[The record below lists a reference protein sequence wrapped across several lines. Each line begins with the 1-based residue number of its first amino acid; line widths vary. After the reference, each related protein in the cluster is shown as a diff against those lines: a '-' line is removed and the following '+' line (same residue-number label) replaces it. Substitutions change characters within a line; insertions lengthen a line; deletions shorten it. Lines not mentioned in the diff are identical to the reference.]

1 MARPKTYTEDRVTT
15 AVRLP
20 ETIHQEL
27 QQAAADRDLS
37 VNYLVTRAV
46 AEFLGKLIPADELR
60 LTRDAEVKSR

>member
-1 MARPKTYTEDRVTT
+1 MARPKMHTEDRVQT
-15 AVRLP
+15 AIRMP
-20 ETIHQEL
+20 ESLHQEL

-60 LTRDAEVKSR
+60 LTR